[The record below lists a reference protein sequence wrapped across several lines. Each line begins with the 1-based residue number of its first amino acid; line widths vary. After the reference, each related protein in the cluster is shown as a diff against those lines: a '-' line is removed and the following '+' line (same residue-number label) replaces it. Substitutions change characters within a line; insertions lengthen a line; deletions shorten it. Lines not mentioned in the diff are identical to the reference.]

1 MSSIDRD
8 EYLRRVNRAASDL
21 ATAAGRHSAQ
31 RVAAN
36 SADGALASVVNL
48 AAMQIDAALPTI
60 RAGAEA
66 LGNTDLSRTM
76 WMVAH
81 LLEGLHEKLE
91 AAELEG

>member
-1 MSSIDRD
+1 MSIIDRD
-8 EYLRRVNRAASDL
+8 EYLRRVNRVASDL
-21 ATAAGRHSAQ
+21 
-31 RVAAN
+31 VAAT
-36 SADGALASVVNL
+36 SRQPIAASPGDGALASVVNL

-91 AAELEG
+91 AAEMEG

>member
-1 MSSIDRD
+1 MSIIDRD
-8 EYLRRVNRAASDL
+8 EYLRRVNRVASDL
-21 ATAAGRHSAQ
+21 
-31 RVAAN
+31 VAATSRQGIAAN
-36 SADGALASVVNL
+36 RRDGALASVVNL
-48 AAMQIDAALPTI
+48 AAVQIDAALPTI

-91 AAELEG
+91 AAEMEG

>member
-1 MSSIDRD
+1 MNPFLRD
-8 EYLRRVNRAASDL
+8 ELVAILREELAVDGAS
-21 ATAAGRHSAQ
+21 AGRSGM
-31 RVAAN
+31 
-36 SADGALASVVNL
+36 SDSGALASVVNL
-48 AAMQIDAALPTI
+48 AAIQIDAALPTI

-91 AAELEG
+91 AAEMEG